1 MATNPRS
8 FSSNSIS
15 LCSIY
20 CMIRSC
26 CLRVPLLGRQSMC
39 GQHEPFVFLII
50 PDFEGTFF
58 ILLETNDDDDALFS
72 RKLLKKL

>member
-1 MATNPRS
+1 
-8 FSSNSIS
+8 
-15 LCSIY
+15 
-20 CMIRSC
+20 
-26 CLRVPLLGRQSMC
+26 MC